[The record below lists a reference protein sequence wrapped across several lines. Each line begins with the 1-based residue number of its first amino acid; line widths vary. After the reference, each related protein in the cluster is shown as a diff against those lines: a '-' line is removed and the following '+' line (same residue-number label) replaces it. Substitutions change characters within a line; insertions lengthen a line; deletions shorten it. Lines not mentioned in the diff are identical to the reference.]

1 MFRKLIYLTLM
12 VAFCLSISAD
22 AATIIWVS
30 DNKNPTD
37 GVAADQG
44 WVDLLEA
51 NGYTV
56 DLSFRNAEGR
66 TLDDA
71 KIEALNAADLIII
84 SRDANSGDYDDDEEV
99 AQWNSITRPIMMQ
112 IAHIMRSNR

>member
-1 MFRKLIYLTLM
+1 MCRKPISSVLAL
-12 VAFCLSISAD
+12 AFCLVSSSY

-37 GVAADQG
+37 GAAADQG

-66 TLDDA
+66 DLNDA
-71 KIEALNAADLIII
+71 KIAALNAADLIIV
-84 SRDANSGDYDDDEEV
+84 SRDTNSGDYDDDDEV
-99 AQWNSITRPIMMQ
+99 TLWNSVTTPIILQ
-112 IAHIMRSNR
+112 V